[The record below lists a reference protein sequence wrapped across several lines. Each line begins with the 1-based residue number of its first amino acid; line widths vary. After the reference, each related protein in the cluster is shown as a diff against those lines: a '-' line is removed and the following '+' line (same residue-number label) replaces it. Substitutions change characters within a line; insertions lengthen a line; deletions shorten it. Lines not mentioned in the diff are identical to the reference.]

1 MDRSKERPCLTVN
14 PPPQFVRH
22 MSDVLVR
29 AAKRCLRRVL
39 KAEWCEAHDY
49 FVATLECGHV
59 MHGPEEFLKSPL
71 FCLIC
76 MRDKTF
82 VTHVTTDL

>member
-1 MDRSKERPCLTVN
+1 MAEANGFRATKV
-14 PPPQFVRH
+14 F

-71 FCLIC
+71 FCLTC
-76 MRDKTF
+76 MREKTF
-82 VTHVTTDL
+82 GVSVESG

>member
-1 MDRSKERPCLTVN
+1 
-14 PPPQFVRH
+14 

-76 MRDKTF
+76 MREKTF
-82 VTHVTTDL
+82 GTHVTTDL

>member
-1 MDRSKERPCLTVN
+1 MAVSTGGCARCLGGSV
-14 PPPQFVRH
+14 VDV

-76 MRDKTF
+76 MREKTF
-82 VTHVTTDL
+82 GTHVIRD

>member
-1 MDRSKERPCLTVN
+1 
-14 PPPQFVRH
+14 

-49 FVATLECGHV
+49 YVVTLECGHV
-59 MHGPEEFLKSPL
+59 MHGGEDFLKSPL

-76 MRDKTF
+76 MREKTF
-82 VTHVTTDL
+82 GTHTTTDL